1 MSQFHS
7 LIRSRDSHLNPQ
19 ILLFVEFI
27 GTTTSM
33 PDLTNGW
40 LEYVTCTNKT
50 HKNLLFIMYIVFFE
64 DNYIFV
70 NNFNTSPR
78 SYKCIPWNCN
88 NKVWRAEGQ
97 EKQIP
102 GIEKNKYT
110 SFTIRFLSKL

>member
-1 MSQFHS
+1 MPQNYDLYICYHASPSFSNAHARKMSQFHS
-7 LIRSRDSHLNPQ
+7 LIRSRDSRLNPQ
-19 ILLFVEFI
+19 ILLFVEFV

-50 HKNLLFIMYIVFFE
+50 HKNLLFIMYVVFFE

-78 SYKCIPWNCN
+78 SYKCIP
-88 NKVWRAEGQ
+88 
-97 EKQIP
+97 
-102 GIEKNKYT
+102 
-110 SFTIRFLSKL
+110 